1 MSDEPLTLERL
12 AQLDA
17 AASPGPYC
25 SVHFE
30 GTSWVCATDPP
41 LTGDQD
47 SDTAEFDVSV
57 RVASCDE
64 EPERAANATFLA
76 ASKGSAPALLRGLV
90 GLAAD
95 WTERASPNSDYSEGV
110 NDGFSRAARDLTN
123 LIATLD
129 LGGDTP
135 DARAAGIGGRA

>member
-47 SDTAEFDVSV
+47 ADTAEFDVSV
-57 RVASCDE
+57 RIASCDE
-64 EPERAANATFLA
+64 EPERAFNAVFLA
-76 ASKGSAPALLRGLV
+76 ACKDAPTRL
-90 GLAAD
+90 LAALRD
-95 WTERASPNSDYSEGV
+95 FDKRERADAKPHTLASEHADEYLAFQSGAERV
-110 NDGFSRAARDLTN
+110 LDRLRHLIETYDLAA
-123 LIATLD
+123 
-129 LGGDTP
+129 P
-135 DARAAGIGGRA
+135 EQPQ